1 MQPASYIDPA
11 SGAHYPLDV
20 PRWCSDERRP
30 LLVTPQG
37 GISRDDIDRGMRSL
51 WRYRASLP
59 VEIARPISMGEGC
72 TPLVQQAWDNFRP
85 YFKLE
90 WFNPTASFKD
100 RGATVML
107 SFLRQLGVNAVLEDS
122 SGNGGASVAAY
133 GAAGGMR
140 EDPCARLHIAR
151 QDRSGSGL
159 WRGHS
164 TGGRR
169 RAKCEAEAIRQ
180 SNETFYASHN
190 WQPFFLEGTKSFA
203 YELWEDFNY
212 SAPDNIIMPV
222 GAGSSLLG
230 CYIGFKELLAA
241 EQIKKLPRLFAA
253 QPLHCSP
260 VDASFKEGR
269 DTPVSR
275 EVHKTIA
282 EGTAIK
288 RPAAFARDDHG
299 AEGDRRQHCRHPR
312 GRHCQRSEAPGSP
325 GPVRRADLRHC
336 RCSHGRSHKSSGHQ
350 RQGTHRCSHYRNGHQ
365 KRILD
370 RRAFQRCDLTRA
382 LAGKTAQCDRRH
394 GLHDS
399 FAPPIAPCVAP
410 ETTQTLPSTQF
421 TTRPRIP
428 PAPSR
433 ASAPT

>member
-1 MQPASYIDPA
+1 MTMQPASYIDPA

-140 EDPCARLHIAR
+140 VKILAPAYTSPAKIAQVRAYGADIQLVEGAREE
-151 QDRSGSGL
+151 S
-159 WRGHS
+159 
-164 TGGRR
+164 
-169 RAKCEAEAIRQ
+169 EAEAIRQ

-212 SAPDNIIMPV
+212 SAPDNVIMPV

-269 DTPVSR
+269 NTPVFR
-275 EVHKTIA
+275 EVLKTIA

-288 RPAAFARDDHG
+288 RPLRLREMITALRETGGSTVAIPEDGIVSALKRLARDGLFVEPTSATAVAAMDDLINRQVIDAKERTVVLITG
-299 AEGDRRQHCRHPR
+299 TGIKSASLIAELFSD
-312 GRHCQRSEAPGSP
+312 A
-325 GPVRRADLRHC
+325 
-336 RCSHGRSHKSSGHQ
+336 
-350 RQGTHRCSHYRNGHQ
+350 T
-365 KRILD
+365 
-370 RRAFQRCDLTRA
+370 
-382 LAGKTAQCDRRH
+382 
-394 GLHDS
+394 
-399 FAPPIAPCVAP
+399 
-410 ETTQTLPSTQF
+410 
-421 TTRPRIP
+421 
-428 PAPSR
+428 
-433 ASAPT
+433 

>member
-1 MQPASYIDPA
+1 MTMQPASYIDPA

-140 EDPCARLHIAR
+140 VKILAPAYTSPAKIAQVRAYGAGIQLVEGAREE
-151 QDRSGSGL
+151 S
-159 WRGHS
+159 
-164 TGGRR
+164 
-169 RAKCEAEAIRQ
+169 EAEAVRQ

-282 EGTAIK
+282 EGTAIRRPLRLREMITALRETGGSTVAIPEDGIVSALK
-288 RPAAFARDDHG
+288 RLA
-299 AEGDRRQHCRHPR
+299 
-312 GRHCQRSEAPGSP
+312 
-325 GPVRRADLRHC
+325 
-336 RCSHGRSHKSSGHQ
+336 
-350 RQGTHRCSHYRNGHQ
+350 RQGLFVEPTSATAVAAM
-365 KRILD
+365 D
-370 RRAFQRCDLTRA
+370 DLINRQVISAKERTVVLITGTGVKSA
-382 LAGKTAQCDRRH
+382 SL
-394 GLHDS
+394 
-399 FAPPIAPCVAP
+399 IAELFSDA
-410 ETTQTLPSTQF
+410 T
-421 TTRPRIP
+421 
-428 PAPSR
+428 
-433 ASAPT
+433 

>member
-1 MQPASYIDPA
+1 MTMQPASYIDPA

-20 PRWCSDERRP
+20 SRWCSDERRP

-59 VEIARPISMGEGC
+59 VEIGRPISMGEGC

-140 EDPCARLHIAR
+140 VKILAPAYTSPAKIAQVRAYGAGIQLVEGAREE
-151 QDRSGSGL
+151 S
-159 WRGHS
+159 
-164 TGGRR
+164 
-169 RAKCEAEAIRQ
+169 EAEAIRQ

-282 EGTAIK
+282 EGTAIRRPLRLREMITALRETGGSTVAIPEDGIVSALK
-288 RPAAFARDDHG
+288 RLA
-299 AEGDRRQHCRHPR
+299 
-312 GRHCQRSEAPGSP
+312 
-325 GPVRRADLRHC
+325 
-336 RCSHGRSHKSSGHQ
+336 
-350 RQGTHRCSHYRNGHQ
+350 RQGLFVEPTSATAVAAM
-365 KRILD
+365 D
-370 RRAFQRCDLTRA
+370 DLINRQVISAKERTVVLITGTGIKSA
-382 LAGKTAQCDRRH
+382 SL
-394 GLHDS
+394 
-399 FAPPIAPCVAP
+399 IAELFSDA
-410 ETTQTLPSTQF
+410 T
-421 TTRPRIP
+421 
-428 PAPSR
+428 
-433 ASAPT
+433 